1 LVDRKEPGPKLNS
14 MSSCSHAN
22 MAVNATTLSY
32 CRHDFRRSNHAM
44 VVIRHAIFPRDTA
57 SVLGIWRE
65 FIANSPVNL
74 DYQNNDAEFA
84 NLPGKYAAPKGCVL
98 LADREGEIEG
108 CVAMRQV
115 THEICE
121 MKRLYV
127 RPQAQGRHLGRALA
141 ERLIEEAR
149 TVGYSEMRLDV
160 QAKFVPA
167 RKLYETLGFV
177 AAEPIS
183 FNPVPGASFLGLH
196 L

>member
-1 LVDRKEPGPKLNS
+1 MCFFFFVKQKTAYELRISDW
-14 MSSCSHAN
+14 SSDVCSAD
-22 MAVNATTLSY
+22 L
-32 CRHDFRRSNHAM
+32 
-44 VVIRHAIFPRDTA
+44 
-57 SVLGIWRE
+57 E

-141 ERLIEEAR
+141 ERLLAEASTEIGR
-149 TVGYSEMRLDV
+149 
-160 QAKFVPA
+160 
-167 RKLYETLGFV
+167 
-177 AAEPIS
+177 
-183 FNPVPGASFLGLH
+183 ASCRERGCQ
-196 L
+196 

>member
-1 LVDRKEPGPKLNS
+1 
-14 MSSCSHAN
+14 M
-22 MAVNATTLSY
+22 TI
-32 CRHDFRRSNHAM
+32 
-44 VVIRHAIFPRDTA
+44 IRHAIFPDDTEV
-57 SVLGIWRE
+57 VLDIWRE

-84 NLPGKYAAPKGCVL
+84 NLPGKYASPKGRVL
-98 LADREGEIEG
+98 LADRGGAIEG

-115 THEICE
+115 TPEICE

-127 RPQAQGRHLGRALA
+127 RPQSQGQRLGRTLA
-141 ERLIEEAR
+141 ECLIEVAR
-149 TVGYSEMRLDV
+149 AEGYSEMRLDV
-160 QAKFVPA
+160 QAMFVPA

-177 AAEPIS
+177 SAEPIS

>member
-1 LVDRKEPGPKLNS
+1 
-14 MSSCSHAN
+14 

-84 NLPGKYAAPKGCVL
+84 NLPGKYAAPKGCVM
-98 LADREGEIEG
+98 LAAREGEIEG

-115 THEICE
+115 TNEICE
-121 MKRLYV
+121 MKRLYS
-127 RPQAQGRHLGRALA
+127 RPQAQGRHRGRTLA
-141 ERLIEEAR
+141 DRLIEEA
-149 TVGYSEMRLDV
+149 S
-160 QAKFVPA
+160 
-167 RKLYETLGFV
+167 
-177 AAEPIS
+177 
-183 FNPVPGASFLGLH
+183 PVVSREQRNNMQDN
-196 L
+196 

>member
-1 LVDRKEPGPKLNS
+1 
-14 MSSCSHAN
+14 

-115 THEICE
+115 THEI
-121 MKRLYV
+121 RS
-127 RPQAQGRHLGRALA
+127 
-141 ERLIEEAR
+141 EEH
-149 TVGYSEMRLDV
+149 TSELQSLMRNSYAVFCLKKKNYKKIK
-160 QAKFVPA
+160 Q
-167 RKLYETLGFV
+167 E
-177 AAEPIS
+177 
-183 FNPVPGASFLGLH
+183 
-196 L
+196 